1 MLRAA
6 LEPLRLIVALLAL
19 AGTAHAA
26 DLSLASRRADFE
38 RLVAAVNEDY
48 VYLGD
53 GGNCW
58 ADVRARYAAR
68 VDAAITD
75 DAWRRVL
82 EDALDELHDFHAEI
96 VPGSTT
102 TRWAVPS
109 AADVW
114 AEWRAERAVVSAS
127 RVGSDAARAGVHIGD
142 EIVQVD
148 GVPVAA
154 AVQAELHCDAARASP
169 VARRWSLLTLLAGRR
184 GATRELQLRDAA
196 GALRT
201 VTLDAQR
208 RVDRPSERVSAQRL
222 SGDEALIRLNN
233 SLGQLDTVAAFD
245 AALAGVRDAK
255 GLILDLRD
263 VPSGGSSTVAL
274 GVLGRFVAERL
285 PYQRHRIPAYGLP
298 DVERNWIEEVQ
309 PRGPFT
315 YTGRLV
321 VLVDAWTGSM
331 GEGMA
336 IGLNAMKR
344 ATVVGTPMAGLAG
357 AVDRTSLPAT
367 GVAVQFPTEQL
378 FHVDGTPRH
387 RWRPPVEVTPVDGED
402 AILARG
408 RAALKKPNN

>member
-1 MLRAA
+1 MLHAA
-6 LEPLRLIVALLAL
+6 LESLRPVVALLAL
-19 AGTAHAA
+19 TGAAHAA

-48 VYLGD
+48 VYLAD

-58 ADVRARYAAR
+58 ADVRTRYAAQ
-68 VDAAITD
+68 VDAATTE

-96 VPGSTT
+96 APGSTA

-114 AEWRAERAVVSAS
+114 AEWRGERAVVSAL
-127 RVGSDAARAGVHIGD
+127 RVGSDAVRAGVRIGD
-142 EIVQVD
+142 EVVQID

-154 AVQAELHCDAARASP
+154 AAQAELHCDAARASP
-169 VARRWSLLTLLAGRR
+169 MARRWALLTLLAGRR
-184 GATRELQLRDAA
+184 GAARELTLRGA
-196 GALRT
+196 GGVLRT
-201 VTLDAQR
+201 VTLAAQR
-208 RVDRPSERVSAQRL
+208 RVDRPAERVSVQRL
-222 SGDEALIRLNN
+222 SADEALIRINN
-233 SLGQLDTVAAFD
+233 SLGQPDTVAAFD
-245 AALAGVRDAK
+245 AALAGVRDVQ

-263 VPSGGSSTVAL
+263 VPSGGSSSVAL
-274 GVLGRFVAERL
+274 GVLGRFIAERL

-298 DVERNWIEEVQ
+298 DVERNWVEEVQ

-336 IGLNAMKR
+336 IGLDAMKR

-357 AVDRTSLPAT
+357 AVDRSSLPAT
-367 GVAVQFPTEQL
+367 GVGVQFPIEQL

-408 RAALKKPNN
+408 RAALKNK

>member
-6 LEPLRLIVALLAL
+6 LESLRPIAALLAL
-19 AGTAHAA
+19 TGAAHAA

-38 RLVAAVNEDY
+38 RLVAAVDDDY
-48 VYLGD
+48 VYLAD
-53 GGNCW
+53 GANCW
-58 ADVRARYAAR
+58 SDVRARYAAR
-68 VDAAITD
+68 VDAATTE

-96 VPGSTT
+96 APGSTA

-114 AEWRAERAVVSAS
+114 AEWRAERAVVSAL
-127 RVGSDAARAGVHIGD
+127 RVGSDAARAGVRIGD
-142 EIVQVD
+142 EIVQID

-154 AVQAELHCDAARASP
+154 AAQAELHCDAARASP
-169 VARRWSLLTLLAGRR
+169 AARRWALLTLLAGRR
-184 GATRELQLRDAA
+184 GAAREWQLRDAA

-201 VTLDAQR
+201 VTLAAQR
-208 RVDRPSERVSAQRL
+208 RVDRPSERVSVQRL
-222 SGDEALIRLNN
+222 SADEALIRLNN
-233 SLGQLDTVAAFD
+233 SLGQPDTVAAFD
-245 AALAGVRDAK
+245 AALASVRDAK

-285 PYQRHRIPAYGLP
+285 PYQRHRIPAYGRP
-298 DVERNWIEEVQ
+298 DVERNWVEEVQ
-309 PRGPFT
+309 ARGSFT

-336 IGLNAMKR
+336 IGLDAMKR
-344 ATVVGTPMAGLAG
+344 ATVVGTAMAGLAG
-357 AVDRTSLPAT
+357 AVDRSSLPAT
-367 GVAVQFPTEQL
+367 GVSVQFPIEQL

-387 RWRPPVEVTPVDGED
+387 RWRPPVDVTPVDGED

-408 RAALKKPNN
+408 RAALKKPSD